1 MAVIHA
7 SAVIAAPIE
16 QVWDLVGDWPGISN
30 WHPFVEKSELGD
42 GPPAHTAGSTR
53 ICTLVNGAALTE
65 RQVER
70 SDERFMYAYSITDGP
85 MPMKSHKGVV
95 QLHPVTDTGHTFVDW
110 TITVEA
116 EDEVL
121 GTITA
126 MFEEAIPLGLTALQT
141 KLA

>member
-1 MAVIHA
+1 MAVVHA
-7 SAVIAAPIE
+7 SAVIAAPIDR
-16 QVWDLVGDWPGISN
+16 VWNLVGDWTGISK
-30 WHPFVEKSELGD
+30 WHPFVENSQLGD
-42 GPPAHTAGSTR
+42 GPPAHIAGSIR
-53 ICTLVNGAALTE
+53 VCTLVNGASLTE
-65 RQVER
+65 EQVER
-70 SDERFMYAYSITDGP
+70 SDENFMYAYSITDGP

-116 EDEVL
+116 DDEVL

-126 MFEEAIPLGLTALQT
+126 MFEEAIPQGLVALKA